1 MISKILNRLSL
12 VCLLSVVF
20 CSCVREVS
28 LDVDEQSQIVVEC
41 VLLWEYVDWF
51 VPVLYEKQDTRSL
64 KDEILEER
72 NTRQV
77 LRLSKTKGA
86 SKLTYEPVTDARAI
100 LIDLTAS
107 AEIGEFER
115 TEDDIWTLDYVPV
128 LGHKYRLE
136 VSVPGYDLIYAEQ
149 TMPCHYDEFG
159 YVWDNPSG
167 PWWVYVLC
175 IKDNEVTIVD
185 ELCTDLTADNFNLT
199 GKVYDSYK
207 SYVDFDYAYK
217 HAPYFPHLDGCAMHY
232 RYLRFPDEVSTNA
245 FFDLNDYLSHIS
257 FNDIY
262 YKGATYIMVSS
273 RVSEDYDRYLKEA
286 FHYSYLYNESA
297 DLSSIYVRDD
307 MSTNIHGAL
316 GVFGAQASFRKPWW
330 YPKNND

>member
-115 TEDDIWTLDYVPV
+115 AEDDIWTLDYVPV

-149 TMPCHYDEFG
+149 TMPFRYDESKHG
-159 YVWDNPSG
+159 R
-167 PWWVYVLC
+167 
-175 IKDNEVTIVD
+175 VD
-185 ELCTDLTADNFNLT
+185 T
-199 GKVYDSYK
+199 
-207 SYVDFDYAYK
+207 
-217 HAPYFPHLDGCAMHY
+217 
-232 RYLRFPDEVSTNA
+232 
-245 FFDLNDYLSHIS
+245 
-257 FNDIY
+257 
-262 YKGATYIMVSS
+262 
-273 RVSEDYDRYLKEA
+273 
-286 FHYSYLYNESA
+286 
-297 DLSSIYVRDD
+297 
-307 MSTNIHGAL
+307 
-316 GVFGAQASFRKPWW
+316 
-330 YPKNND
+330 

>member
-1 MISKILNRLSL
+1 M
-12 VCLLSVVF
+12 
-20 CSCVREVS
+20 
-28 LDVDEQSQIVVEC
+28 DEQSQIVVEC

-128 LGHKYRLE
+128 CGHKYRLE

-149 TMPCHYDEFG
+149 TMPFRYDESKHG
-159 YVWDNPSG
+159 RVDTTG

-175 IKDNEVTIVD
+175 IRDNEVTIVD

-217 HAPYFPHLDGCAMHY
+217 HAPYFPHLDGRAMHY
-232 RYLRFPDEVSTNA
+232 RYLRFPDESTSTIY
-245 FFDLNDYLSHIS
+245 DSQEHIS

-262 YKGATYIMVSS
+262 YKGASYIIVSS

-316 GVFGAQASFRKPWW
+316 GVFGAQVSDKTKWW

>member
-41 VLLWEYVDWF
+41 VLLWEEVWELDYA
-51 VPVLYEKQDTRSL
+51 EQDTRSL
-64 KDEILEER
+64 EDEILEES

-86 SKLTYEPVTDARAI
+86 SKLAYEPVTDAQAI

-115 TEDDIWTLDYVPV
+115 TEDDIWTLDYSPV
-128 LGHKYRLE
+128 LGHEYRLE

-149 TMPCHYDEFG
+149 TIPFHYVESEHG
-159 YVWDNPSG
+159 WANTPG
-167 PWWVYVLC
+167 PWWVHVLC
-175 IKDNEVTIVD
+175 IKNDEVTIVD
-185 ELCTDLTADNFNLT
+185 ELCTDLAADNFNLT
-199 GKVYDSYK
+199 GNVYDPYK

-232 RYLRFPDEVSTNA
+232 RYLRFPDESSHLLKNVTNER
-245 FFDLNDYLSHIS
+245 LS

-262 YKGATYIMVSS
+262 YKDASYIIVFS

-316 GVFGAQASFRKPWW
+316 GIFGAQVSFKERWRYRKN
-330 YPKNND
+330 KD